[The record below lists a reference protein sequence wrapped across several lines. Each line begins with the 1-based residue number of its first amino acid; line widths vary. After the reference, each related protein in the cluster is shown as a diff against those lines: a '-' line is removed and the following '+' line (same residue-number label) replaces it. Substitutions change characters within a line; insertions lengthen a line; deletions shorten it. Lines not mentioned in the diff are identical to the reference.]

1 MSAVSSPELEDKFT
15 SCVSLLGDEYQMEP
29 KVITKNRRARH
40 EYFIEDTFEAGIV
53 LSGTEVKSLRLG
65 RGNLN
70 DSYAGIVEDEPFL
83 YNCHISPYD
92 FGNRFNHDPLRPR
105 KLLLHKEEVR
115 RLHGKIKE
123 KGMTLVPLTLYFDQ
137 NNRVKVE
144 LALAKG
150 KKLYD
155 KREDL
160 AKRDAKREME
170 RAAKGR
176 E

>member
-1 MSAVSSPELEDKFT
+1 
-15 SCVSLLGDEYQMEP
+15 MEP
-29 KVITKNRRARH
+29 RVITKNRRARH
-40 EYFIEDTFEAGIV
+40 DYFIEDTLESGIV

-70 DSYAGIVEDEPFL
+70 DSYAGFEGEEVFL

-105 KLLLHKEEVR
+105 KLLLHKAEIR

-123 KGMTLVPLTLYFDQ
+123 KGMTLVPLSLYFDR

-144 LALAKG
+144 LALARG

-155 KREDL
+155 KRQDL
-160 AKRDAKREME
+160 AKKDAEREMA
-170 RAAKGR
+170 RAVKGR
-176 E
+176 S

>member
-1 MSAVSSPELEDKFT
+1 
-15 SCVSLLGDEYQMEP
+15 MEP
-29 KVITKNRRARH
+29 KIITKNRRARH
-40 EYFIEDTFEAGIV
+40 DYFIEDTLESGIV

-70 DSYAGIVEDEPFL
+70 DSYAGFEGEEVFL

-105 KLLLHKEEVR
+105 KLLLHKAEIR

-123 KGMTLVPLTLYFDQ
+123 KGMTLVPLSLYFDR

-144 LALAKG
+144 LALARG

-155 KREDL
+155 KRQDL
-160 AKRDAKREME
+160 AKKDAEREMARAVKE
-170 RAAKGR
+170 RS
-176 E
+176 

>member
-1 MSAVSSPELEDKFT
+1 LEIKNIAT
-15 SCVSLLGDEYQMEP
+15 
-29 KVITKNRRARH
+29 NRRARH
-40 EYFIEDTFEAGIV
+40 EYFIEETMEAGIV

-65 RGNLN
+65 KGNLN
-70 DSYAGIVEDEPFL
+70 DSYAQIKGTEVIL

-105 KLLLHKEEVR
+105 KLLLHKAEIR
-115 RLHGKIKE
+115 RLLGKIKE
-123 KGMTLVPLTLYFDQ
+123 KGYTLVPLSLYFDR
-137 NNRVKVE
+137 NNRAKVE

-160 AKRDAKREME
+160 VKKDAEREMA
-170 RAAKGR
+170 RAIKGR
-176 E
+176 PEF

>member
-1 MSAVSSPELEDKFT
+1 
-15 SCVSLLGDEYQMEP
+15 MEP

-40 EYFIEDTFEAGIV
+40 EYFIEDTLESGIV

-70 DSYAGIVEDEPFL
+70 DSYAGFEGEEVFL

-105 KLLLHKEEVR
+105 KLLLHKAEIR

-123 KGMTLVPLTLYFDQ
+123 KGMTLVPLSLYFDG

-144 LALAKG
+144 LALARG

-155 KREDL
+155 KRQDL
-160 AKRDAKREME
+160 AKKDAEREMA
-170 RAAKGR
+170 RAVKGR
-176 E
+176 S